1 MKRLLVCLIASV
13 WSCLTMAAVEQQ
25 FTKDLTADT
34 FTQVSTL
41 EMIHD
46 VRLTQRTLT
55 FSLHDPIWH
64 YTYNGSPIDFV
75 GSQVT
80 IKSVSLPDLV
90 TNTENLKHVSTV
102 TLLDERGG
110 GNLFLYR

>member
-1 MKRLLVCLIASV
+1 
-13 WSCLTMAAVEQQ
+13 MAAVEQQ

-55 FSLHDPIWH
+55 FSLNDPIWH

-75 GSQVT
+75 GSKVT
-80 IKSVSLPDLV
+80 IKSVSLPDLALAFKRLRKV
-90 TNTENLKHVSTV
+90 YRRKFRWE
-102 TLLDERGG
+102 
-110 GNLFLYR
+110 FLRLSSVFFLSSRL

>member
-1 MKRLLVCLIASV
+1 MMKRFWMLLTLG
-13 WSCLTMAAVEQQ
+13 WSCLAMAVVTEQSSGH
-25 FTKDLTADT
+25 LTTGT
-34 FTQVSTL
+34 FAQVSTL

-46 VRLTQRTLT
+46 GRLTQRTLT
-55 FSLHDPIWH
+55 FSLNDPIWH

-90 TNTENLKHVSTV
+90 TNTANLTNVGSV
-102 TLLDERGG
+102 TILDERGG
-110 GNLFLYR
+110 GSLFLHR

>member
-1 MKRLLVCLIASV
+1 MKRLLVCLLASV
-13 WSCLTMAAVEQQ
+13 WSCLAMAVVTEESSG
-25 FTKDLTADT
+25 DLTTGT
-34 FTQVSTL
+34 FTQVSTH

-55 FSLHDPIWH
+55 FSLNDPIWH

-75 GSQVT
+75 GSKVT

-110 GNLFLYR
+110 